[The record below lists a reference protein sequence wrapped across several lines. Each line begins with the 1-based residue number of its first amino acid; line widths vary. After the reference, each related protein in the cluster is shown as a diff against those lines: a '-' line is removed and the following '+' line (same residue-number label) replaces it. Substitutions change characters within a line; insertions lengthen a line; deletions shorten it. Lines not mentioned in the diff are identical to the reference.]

1 MKTWKAII
9 ATAIMGLSLA
19 GASMG
24 HAASLQLANDYLGN
38 GNAGYKDVWRV
49 QCAAQTT
56 IRVNV
61 QDQGPYY
68 DNTFHVYLT
77 CIDPASGSF
86 RVDKEFAT
94 DGRDKSGNAN
104 GYAATNPSGYALV
117 ANCRDAFVTFSCEA
131 NDWCDDAYRG
141 RLECVNTTIMS
152 ATKVHND

>member
-9 ATAIMGLSLA
+9 ATAVMGLSLA

-24 HAASLQLANDYLGN
+24 HAALLQLTNDYLGN

-56 IRVNV
+56 MRAYVR
-61 QDQGPYY
+61 DQGPYY
-68 DNTFHVYLT
+68 DNTFHVYMT
-77 CIDPASGSF
+77 CINPASGSF

-104 GYAATNPSGYALV
+104 GYAAKNPSGYAFV
-117 ANCRDAFVTFSCEA
+117 ANCQDAFVTFSCEA
-131 NDWCDDAYRG
+131 NDWCDDAYNG
-141 RLECVNTTIMS
+141 RIECVNTAITS